1 MYRIKEII
9 NAPGR
14 FPDNLRP
21 RPDGYSEKIMSTRCN
36 VIVKEGKSK
45 IYLYHHHD
53 GYPEGVGMFLKNF
66 LQGVKFWYN
75 DIIATDL
82 VKLAD
87 DEYGI
92 SNGVHEDIEFLYVI
106 DCRKKT
112 LKCYQRKDWN
122 VIGKDLLRDDFEV
135 EIKPFEKK

>member
-1 MYRIKEII
+1 
-9 NAPGR
+9 
-14 FPDNLRP
+14 
-21 RPDGYSEKIMSTRCN
+21 MSTRCN

-53 GYPEGVGMFLKNF
+53 GYPECVGMFLKNF
-66 LQGVKFWYN
+66 LQGIKFWYN

-87 DEYGI
+87 DEYRI
-92 SNGVHEDIEFLYVI
+92 SNGVHEDIEFLYGI

-112 LKCYQRKDWN
+112 LKCYGRKDWN
-122 VIGKDLLRDDFEV
+122 VVGKDLLRDDFEV
-135 EIKPFEKK
+135 EIKPFENR